1 MSIEPDLSTIAA
13 LIGEPAR
20 AAMLSAL
27 LGGQALPASEL
38 AYRAQITPQTASSHL
53 HKLIDGGLLSVT
65 TTGRHRYYRLK
76 NVEVGHALE
85 ALAII
90 APPPQRK
97 SRHESAEIQAIRF
110 ARTCYDHL
118 AGGLGVAITEALLHQ
133 GFLRDENEGES
144 ENFELTPKGVEWL
157 RTWEIEAETLHKSR
171 RAVARPCLDWSER
184 RYHLAGALG
193 AAIAHRLFERKWIA
207 RVPEGR
213 TIRLTELG
221 RDQLRRELGIELAFT
236 PEQEI

>member
-20 AAMLSAL
+20 AAILSAL
-27 LGGQALPASEL
+27 MGGQALPASEL

-53 HKLIDGGLLSVT
+53 HKLVEGGLLSMT

-76 NVEVGHALE
+76 NAEVGHALE

-90 APPPQRK
+90 APLPQRK
-97 SRHESAEIQAIRF
+97 LRHESAELQAMRF

-118 AGGLGVAITEALLHQ
+118 AGSLGVAITEALLHQ
-133 GFLRDENEGES
+133 GILES
-144 ENFELTPKGVEWL
+144 KGDDFEVTPHGLQWL
-157 RTWEIEAETLHKSR
+157 PTWGIEIETLHKSR
-171 RAVARPCLDWSER
+171 RALARPCLDWSER
-184 RYHLAGALG
+184 RYHLAGVLG
-193 AAIAHRLFERKWIA
+193 AMIANKLFERKWIV

-213 TIRLTELG
+213 TIQLTEVG
-221 RDQLRRELGIELAFT
+221 REQLRCELGINLAST
-236 PEQEI
+236 PESEI